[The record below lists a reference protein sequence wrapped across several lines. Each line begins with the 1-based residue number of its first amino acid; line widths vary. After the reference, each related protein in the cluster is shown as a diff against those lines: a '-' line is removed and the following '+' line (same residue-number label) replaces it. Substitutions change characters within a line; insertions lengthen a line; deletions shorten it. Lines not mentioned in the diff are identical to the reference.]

1 MGNPLQPSASEME
14 DALVKKEK
22 GMEWTER
29 EKKMDVIFSDMT
41 EKLACGLISF
51 CNSFNPQRVIIG
63 HEGWWIPD
71 YYLLQAEEILNCRQ
85 IFRKYR
91 KIPIVK
97 AFSERIYK
105 DWLYRRVADGNF

>member
-1 MGNPLQPSASEME
+1 ME

-97 AFSERIYK
+97 AFFGTESTRI
-105 DWLYRRVADGNF
+105 DCTGALLTAIFNGELI